1 MKLLR
6 NNQSNKKKENKIIS
20 QLEKEIEEL
29 KGQLDNEEKIQE
41 EKIIVEPIKY
51 NQIYFGKSK

>member
-1 MKLLR
+1 MID
-6 NNQSNKKKENKIIS
+6 KKKENKNNT

-51 NQIYFGKSK
+51 NQLYFGKSE